1 MTRPASR
8 IDKPGVTPTPEP
20 AGMTRPAPITLP
32 GTGEAPPPAPAP
44 GWARPGDLGLTG
56 WTNPN
61 GTLNGVK
68 VLVRYRAADIEQ
80 ARIAVSRL
88 QRRGA
93 SVRSE
98 EYERVGADTHYGRI
112 YYANGDHSGSAAQA
126 SSTIFRIGSHTRM
139 MRDWGT
145 GDDIVIFL
153 EPS

>member
-1 MTRPASR
+1 
-8 IDKPGVTPTPEP
+8 VT
-20 AGMTRPAPITLP
+20 
-32 GTGEAPPPAPAP
+32 
-44 GWARPGDLGLTG
+44 
-56 WTNPN
+56 
-61 GTLNGVK
+61 
-68 VLVRYRAADIEQ
+68 VLVRYRATDIEQ

-98 EYERVGADTHYGRI
+98 EYERAGADARYGRI
-112 YYANGDHSGSAAQA
+112 YYANGELSSSAGQA